1 LCAVPRPLLE
11 RRWPWL
17 VAAGAIAVA
26 FLSTFVEFR
35 APGDWDRR
43 PLGSVEDIAQLRHR
57 SDLNLLFILIDTL
70 RADRLGSYGYARATS
85 PALDRLAR
93 SGVRF
98 ARHLAQSSWTKASMA
113 SLWTALYPPR
123 TGITRYDH
131 VLPEAAR
138 MPAEILRDAGFQT
151 VGLYRN
157 GWVAPTFG
165 FGQGFEVY
173 KRPAPK
179 LLPPDV
185 RVENPTLSAKG
196 TDENAVEAALEFL
209 RVGAR
214 GRWFL
219 YLHLMDVHE
228 YLYDEDSALFGSSYS
243 DVYDNAIRWT
253 DSVIETLLA
262 FLSELGHLENTLIV
276 IASDHGEA
284 FQERG
289 YEGHARVVYREST
302 EVPFLV
308 SLPFRLEPGIVVGG
322 RTRNVDLWPT
332 VLDLLGLERPEG
344 TDGRSLLPDILAS
357 GRGEAPT
364 RAGASA
370 IAHLDQ
376 TWGRR
381 GFDPLPTVAVAEG
394 AFRYVRL
401 QGAGGATIE
410 QLFDASDDPD
420 ELRDRASD
428 DPETLARLR
437 AIADTHNEAEPP
449 WGDAPTRELDE
460 LELNLLR
467 ALGYALP

>member
-26 FLSTFVEFR
+26 FVSTFVEIR
-35 APGDWDRR
+35 APSDWDRR

-70 RADRLGSYGYARATS
+70 RADHLGSYGYERATS
-85 PALDRLAR
+85 PALDRLAS

-173 KRPAPK
+173 KRPASKP
-179 LLPPDV
+179 LPPDV
-185 RVENPTLSAKG
+185 RLENPTLSVKG
-196 TDENAVEAALEFL
+196 TDESAVEAAVEFL

-219 YLHLMDVHE
+219 YLHLMDIHE
-228 YLYDEDSALFGSSYS
+228 YLYDEESALFGSSYS
-243 DVYDNAIRWT
+243 DIYDNSIRWT
-253 DSVIETLLA
+253 DGVIETLLA
-262 FLSELGHLENTLIV
+262 FLSELDHLENTLIV
-276 IASDHGEA
+276 ITSDHGEA

-289 YEGHARVVYREST
+289 HEGHGRVLYREST
-302 EVPFLV
+302 EIPFLL
-308 SLPFRLEPGIVVGG
+308 SFPFRLEPGIVGGG
-322 RTRNVDLWPT
+322 RTRNVDVWPT
-332 VLDLLGLERPEG
+332 VLDLLGLELPEG

-364 RAGASA
+364 QAGETA

-381 GFDPLPTVAVAEG
+381 GFDPLPTVAVAEDT
-394 AFRYVRL
+394 FRYVRS
-401 QGAGGATIE
+401 QGIGGVTIE

-420 ELRDRASD
+420 ELRDRAAD

-437 AIADTHNEAEPP
+437 AIADTHLAAEPT
-449 WGDAPTRELDE
+449 WGDPPTREIDE

-467 ALGYALP
+467 ALGYAIP